1 MYWIGSSGMNEHS
14 CKSQGSA
21 ARAGNAEACWRTVFL
36 ALVLAPIIGSVSPPL
51 PAHAAPGQAGV
62 ESNEYYLTPSGA
74 GGLDHVC
81 VGGVVVF
88 NVIAERR
95 LGPDGRKEASPPV
108 QAGVTVNGSVLN
120 PAYGTL
126 TPTSPETS
134 MGSPPPWLGRVYVS
148 GAERRH
154 DGTPFYGTGSHRSCA
169 ELV

>member
-1 MYWIGSSGMNEHS
+1 MNRHSCNSTGSS
-14 CKSQGSA
+14 
-21 ARAGNAEACWRTVFL
+21 ARAGNTEARWRAAFM
-36 ALVLAPIIGSVSPPL
+36 ALVLASIIGSVSPTL

-74 GGLDHVC
+74 GGLDRVC

-95 LGPDGRKEASPPV
+95 PGPDGRKDTNPPV

-134 MGSPPPWLGRVYVS
+134 MSSTPRLGRVYVS

-154 DGTPFYGTGSHRSCA
+154 DGTPFYGTGRHPSFA
-169 ELV
+169 ELYIEPMYLSP